1 MFVIAV
7 NELNFVMHH
16 EQELVNWIGDLFNR

>member
-7 NELNFVMHH
+7 NELNFVMQH